1 MKRLAFLASGGGSNV
16 QAILDACQGGRLQAE
31 PVLLISNNSDA
42 YALQRAEQAGIQSLH
57 MSQKTCG
64 SFEALD
70 QDMVTCL
77 QENTID
83 WVILAGYMKKIGPRL
98 LQAYAGRLF
107 NIHPSLLPKFGGQGM
122 YGMNVHK
129 AVIAAG
135 EKESGATIHC
145 VTGEYDQGRILAQAQ
160 VAVLDDDTP
169 ESLAAR
175 VLKEEHRLYAET
187 LQKIISGKISL
198 A

>member
-145 VTGEYDQGRILAQAQ
+145 VSGEYDQGRILAQAQ